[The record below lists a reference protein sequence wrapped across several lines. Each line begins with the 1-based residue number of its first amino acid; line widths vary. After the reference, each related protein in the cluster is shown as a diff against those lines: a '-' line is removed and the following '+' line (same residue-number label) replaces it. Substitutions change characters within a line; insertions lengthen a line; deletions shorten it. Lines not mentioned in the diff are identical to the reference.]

1 MLQEKEKLDWFNVN
15 SFFLFVCLVLF
26 LFFCIVPV
34 AEYFRARMRQYSIDK
49 NIMAIGHLLKR
60 DIYVII
66 NADLFKGK

>member
-15 SFFLFVCLVLF
+15 SFFVCLVGF
-26 LFFCIVPV
+26 VFVFCIVPV
-34 AEYFRARMRQYSIDK
+34 AEYFRARLRQYSIDK
-49 NIMAIGHLLKR
+49 NMMAIGHLLKR